1 MDTYK
6 TCSYLIHL
14 STNKTFHWDANFDNI
29 ILIWNINCKLIV
41 IPSVSYFWPILWILF
56 IFNDRISLQIWSSSL
71 FTCLH
76 TSTTNPLHTYYGRDS
91 EEHVTLMSFLF
102 SPNNN
107 KPSTNVGLAKSSIQ
121 VLWVPQLSSSKSSLQ
136 PFYHWNM
143 SEKGNAQRIKKTT
156 SSHWRRLFCAKS
168 WKPSIP
174 TKINVS
180 SVFLN
185 LTILILVRI
194 YF

>member
-1 MDTYK
+1 MIQQSVYQF
-6 TCSYLIHL
+6 
-14 STNKTFHWDANFDNI
+14 TF
-29 ILIWNINCKLIV
+29 
-41 IPSVSYFWPILWILF
+41 
-56 IFNDRISLQIWSSSL
+56 
-71 FTCLH
+71 LH
-76 TSTTNPLHTYYGRDS
+76 TNTTNPLHTYYGRDS
-91 EEHVTLMSFLF
+91 DEHVTLCLCCSHFIITSLQLML
-102 SPNNN
+102 
-107 KPSTNVGLAKSSIQ
+107 VAKSSI
-121 VLWVPQLSSSKSSLQ
+121 LWVPQLSSSKSSLHL
-136 PFYHWNM
+136 FYHWNM

-156 SSHWRRLFCAKS
+156 SSHWRRPFCAKS

>member
-1 MDTYK
+1 M
-6 TCSYLIHL
+6 
-14 STNKTFHWDANFDNI
+14 
-29 ILIWNINCKLIV
+29 
-41 IPSVSYFWPILWILF
+41 SYFWPILWILF

-91 EEHVTLMSFLF
+91 EEHVTLCLF
-102 SPNNN
+102 CFHLIITSLQLML
-107 KPSTNVGLAKSSIQ
+107 VAKSSIQ

-136 PFYHWNM
+136 LFYHWNM

-185 LTILILVRI
+185 WTLWYWFAFISRFSRWYSAQKTAN
-194 YF
+194 